1 MVLLA
6 KEQVEVKLTPQE
18 IVEKTTIADVYRA
31 VKNLDGVIYKTKLIY
46 SDYFSNLSHNDI
58 YIKPENLQKT
68 GSFKLRG
75 AYNCISQLS
84 EEQKAHGVIAA
95 SAGNHA
101 QGVAYAAQQLGVKA
115 VIVMPATTPLLKVE
129 ATRAYGAEVV
139 LSGDSFDDAAAKASS
154 VARFSGSASGWLVRE
169 RAGPWGRGGEWH
181 CARAI
186 LPSRRSSC
194 RRY

>member
-1 MVLLA
+1 M
-6 KEQVEVKLTPQE
+6 
-18 IVEKTTIADVYRA
+18 
-31 VKNLDGVIYKTKLIY
+31 
-46 SDYFSNLSHNDI
+46 
-58 YIKPENLQKT
+58 QKT

-139 LSGDSFDDAAAKASS
+139 LSGDSFDDAAAKQ
-154 VARFSGSASGWLVRE
+154 
-169 RAGPWGRGGEWH
+169 
-181 CARAI
+181 
-186 LPSRRSSC
+186 
-194 RRY
+194 